1 MAESYFKSLMYG
13 DMLNSPGYEVEFAV
27 GLSYSLDLEALI
39 SVPISFGMLGDS
51 EDFVKQSPACL
62 LAAIRKSSDKIA
74 VFCNPSSIK
83 VPRDCRTVYSLLE
96 NSIFPVKQ
104 KGNFHPKLW
113 AIQEVNKEGRRRIKL
128 VVLSRN
134 LTFDDSLDV
143 VVTLTGDVTGSV
155 RNKSKYM
162 PVVNL
167 LDWVA
172 KFATQKKR
180 EKVRKL
186 CDNICCIDKFAVD
199 EPFDDYEFYAFN
211 PAVNG
216 LMNQEEVY
224 DEMQGRDMIVFSP
237 FIDEKTLNWLFEKAN
252 RKHLVTRR
260 NNITQNVHDIM
271 GLGNIFAV
279 NESLIDDEETK
290 VDLHAKMYFVS
301 KGGNNNLY
309 LGSANATHSA
319 FNRNTEL
326 LLRLHYIPYK
336 ASFDKFKETML
347 GEEENQYVPIDTIF
361 ADECTRVLTDEE
373 IAFGEAIRN
382 IDHAKVVKTGDQYD
396 TIVYFKKCG
405 WNVHVSISPLQGLAN
420 KPSVEISAETKISG
434 MLLKD
439 LSEFYILTAGK
450 DPKTQQRSVVKIRT
464 EGIPEE
470 RDNAIFQSIVD
481 TENKFINY
489 VSILLS
495 DHPQETLFNE
505 KEQERLLGKKV
516 LGKDSSATTSLYEEM
531 LNTVSNDPDRLDII
545 KQDLDKFGDKV
556 PESFKTMLDV
566 FLEARK
572 YVR

>member
-13 DMLNSPGYEVEFAV
+13 DMLNSPGYDVEFAV
-27 GLSYSLDLEALI
+27 GLTYSLDLEALI

-51 EDFVKQSPACL
+51 EDFAKQSPTCL

-83 VPRDCRTVYSLLE
+83 VPKDCRKVYSLLE
-96 NSIFPVKQ
+96 KSVFPVKQ
-104 KGNFHPKLW
+104 KGSFHPKLW
-113 AIQEVNKEGRRRIKL
+113 AIQEVNKKGHRRIKL

-134 LTFDDSLDV
+134 LTFDDSLDIV
-143 VVTLTGDVTGSV
+143 VSLTGDVTGTI

-172 KFATQKKR
+172 KFASPQKR
-180 EKVRKL
+180 EMVRKL
-186 CDNICCIDKFAVD
+186 CENFRTVDKFFVD

-216 LMNQEEVY
+216 LMNQEDIY

-237 FIDEKTLNWLFEKAN
+237 FIDEKTLNWLFEKAS

-260 NNITQNVHDIM
+260 NNITQNVHNLM
-271 GLGNIFAV
+271 GSGNIFAV

-347 GEEENQYVPIDTIF
+347 GEEENQYVPVDTIF
-361 ADECTRVLTDEE
+361 ADNCTRVLTDEE
-373 IAFGEAIRN
+373 IAFGEAIRS

-396 TIVYFKKCG
+396 TIIYFKKCG
-405 WNVHVSISPLQGLAN
+405 WNVHVSISPLQGPAN

-439 LSEFYILTAGK
+439 LSEFYILTSGN
-450 DPKTQQRSVVKIRT
+450 DPKTQQRSLIKIRT
-464 EGIPEE
+464 DGIPEE

-531 LNTVSNDPDRLDII
+531 LNTVSNDPDQLDII

>member
-1 MAESYFKSLMYG
+1 MADSYFKSLMYG

-27 GLSYSLDLEALI
+27 GLTYSLDLETLI

-51 EDFVKQSPACL
+51 EDFAKQSPACL

-113 AIQEVNKEGRRRIKL
+113 AIQEVNKEGCQRIKL

-134 LTFDDSLDV
+134 LTFDDSLDI

-172 KFATQKKR
+172 KFASPKKR
-180 EKVRKL
+180 EMVRKL
-186 CDNICCIDKFAVD
+186 CDSLCRVDKFVVD

-211 PAVNG
+211 PAING
-216 LMNQEEVY
+216 LMKQENVY

-237 FIDEKTLNWLFEKAN
+237 FIDEKTLKWLFEKAN

-260 NNITQNVHDIM
+260 NNITQNVHDLM

-279 NESLIDDEETK
+279 NENLIDDEEAK

-301 KGGNNNLY
+301 KDGNNNLY
-309 LGSANATHSA
+309 LGSANATHNA

-326 LLRLHYIPYK
+326 LLRLHYMPYK

-347 GEEENQYVPIDTIF
+347 GEEENQYVPVDTIF
-361 ADECTRVLTDEE
+361 ADDCARELTAEE

-396 TIVYFKKCG
+396 TIVYFKKCE
-405 WNVHVSISPLQGLAN
+405 WDVDVFITPLQGPAN
-420 KPSVEISAETKISG
+420 KPYIEVSAETKISG

-495 DHPQETLFNE
+495 DHPQEILFNE
-505 KEQERLLGKKV
+505 KEQERLLGNKV
-516 LGKDSSATTSLYEEM
+516 LGKDSSVTASLYEEM
-531 LNTVSNDPDRLDII
+531 LNAVSNDPDRLDII
-545 KQDLDKFGDKV
+545 KQDLNKFGNKV

>member
-1 MAESYFKSLMYG
+1 MYG
-13 DMLNSPGYEVEFAV
+13 DMLNSPGYDVEFAV
-27 GLSYSLDLEALI
+27 GLTYSLDLEALI

-51 EDFVKQSPACL
+51 EDFARQSPTCL

-83 VPRDCRTVYSLLE
+83 VPKDCRKVYSLLE
-96 NSIFPVKQ
+96 KSVFPVKQ
-104 KGNFHPKLW
+104 KGSFHPKLW
-113 AIQEVNKEGRRRIKL
+113 AIQEINKKGHRRIKL

-134 LTFDDSLDV
+134 LTFDDSLDIV
-143 VVTLTGDVTGSV
+143 VSLTGDVTGTI

-172 KFATQKKR
+172 KFASPKKR
-180 EKVRKL
+180 EMVRKL
-186 CDNICCIDKFAVD
+186 CENFRTVDKFFVD

-216 LMNQEEVY
+216 LMNQEDIY

-237 FIDEKTLNWLFEKAN
+237 FIDEKTLNWLFEKAS

-260 NNITQNVHDIM
+260 NNITQNVHNLM
-271 GLGNIFAV
+271 GSGNIFAV

-347 GEEENQYVPIDTIF
+347 GEEENQYVPVDTIF
-361 ADECTRVLTDEE
+361 ADNCTRVLTDEE
-373 IAFGEAIRN
+373 IAFSEAIRN

-396 TIVYFKKCG
+396 TIVYFKKSG
-405 WNVHVSISPLQGLAN
+405 WNVYVSISPLQGPAN
-420 KPSVEISAETKISG
+420 KPSIEVSAETKISG

-439 LSEFYILTAGK
+439 LSEFYILTVGK
-450 DPKTQQRSVVKIRT
+450 DPKTQQRSVIKIHT

-531 LNTVSNDPDRLDII
+531 LNAVSNDPDRLDII

-556 PESFKTMLDV
+556 PKSFKTMLDV